1 MQTYTRKNEN
11 DTSNQVIRKWQR
23 AESQQAN
30 PITKSKPFAKL
41 ITTTQTKQ
49 TEPTQK
55 TKHAHIQRMSQQS
68 RYNQIANKNAEIY
81 TPRILDPEC
90 S

>member
-41 ITTTQTKQ
+41 ITTPQTKQ
-49 TEPTQK
+49 TDLTQK
-55 TKHAHIQRMSQQS
+55 INRLPVSTWLSKAV
-68 RYNQIANKNAEIY
+68 
-81 TPRILDPEC
+81 TTG
-90 S
+90 

>member
-1 MQTYTRKNEN
+1 MQTYHRKNEN

-41 ITTTQTKQ
+41 ITTPQTKQ
-49 TEPTQK
+49 TDLTQK
-55 TKHAHIQRMSQQS
+55 IKHAQMQDMIQQS
-68 RYNQIANKNAEIY
+68 HYNQIANKMQPTSY
-81 TPRILDPEC
+81 HKQ
-90 S
+90 